1 MYVLS
6 KADDGENEIIAKEIT
21 YTAGLYKIFHEILV
35 NAADN
40 TKQRD
45 PNMDKLEITIKAE
58 ESLISVK
65 NITFFEFSR
74 RQSTSME
81 NTHAM
86 EDTSHTSLSKKIDHL

>member
-21 YTAGLYKIFHEILV
+21 YTAGLYKIFDEILV

-40 TKQRD
+40 KQRD

-58 ESLISVK
+58 ENLISVK
-65 NITFFEFSR
+65 NF
-74 RQSTSME
+74 
-81 NTHAM
+81 AM
-86 EDTSHTSLSKKIDHL
+86 HVPNSNK